1 MHTNANGPTSL
12 PSICATKV
20 DPQRNAAKISK
31 KLYPIFA
38 IVERKIEI
46 SIFHEMN
53 KVLLLLVW
61 LVVFVGNASATFV
74 AILETA
80 ADASAKEKVSL
91 SDRQYLTNVLRE
103 QAVLVLPA
111 EQDWTIMT
119 RENIQQML
127 PPGKSVEE
135 CEGSC
140 IVETG
145 KNIAAEYVCQARVG
159 SFGEKLTLSAELY
172 ETAGNKLIASFN
184 GRGGDVEELL
194 KVIEEKSPAFFR
206 RVKDLSQVKD
216 APSESVNTVA
226 VETEVLDTDVVDSVD
241 AEMVNNQLL
250 KNPNYH
256 THNGFFFS
264 FGLTFGYSYVR
275 YSYTSD
281 RYGESGE
288 DQFFKGVLIPY
299 GEVRLGWS
307 AKMLTSFAMVGVGYG
322 RGSYEYNHGAGSS
335 ILSYTVDA
343 NAFRFLSG
351 LGIEFYLI
359 QDKENIFYGL
369 FLGVSLGYVYDR
381 VAAIAEPTREYNSF
395 FARFEAG
402 KDWWFSNYW
411 SIGAALNYTMGSFPD
426 DFNSSHDEHRSYG
439 CHTFGLTVRVAY

>member
-1 MHTNANGPTSL
+1 
-12 PSICATKV
+12 
-20 DPQRNAAKISK
+20 
-31 KLYPIFA
+31 
-38 IVERKIEI
+38 
-46 SIFHEMN
+46 MN

-74 AILETA
+74 AVLETA

-91 SDRQYLTNVLRE
+91 SNRQYLTNVLRE

-140 IVETG
+140 IVETA

-216 APSESVNTVA
+216 APSESVNTAA
-226 VETEVLDTDVVDSVD
+226 VETDVKNTEVVETVV
-241 AEMVNNQLL
+241 AETVNDQSS

-275 YSYTSD
+275 YSYSYVSESHDENTGYISD
-281 RYGESGE
+281 YKSYENRY
-288 DQFFKGVLIPY
+288 FKGALVPY
-299 GEVRLGWS
+299 AEARFGWS
-307 AKMLTSFAMVGVGYG
+307 SSEMLSGFLMIGFGYG
-322 RGSYEYNHGAGSS
+322 KGSLEADHDYNDKLIYGDGDAYETISNSNGSVS
-335 ILSYTVDA
+335 LDVD
-343 NAFRFLSG
+343 NFRFLAG
-351 LGIEFYLI
+351 LGIEFYPI
-359 QDKENIFYGL
+359 QNKDNLVYGL
-369 FLGVSLGYVYDR
+369 FLGVSLGYVYDG
-381 VAAIAEPTREYNSF
+381 VDNENYSTDFNSLF
-395 FARFEAG
+395 VRFEVG
-402 KDWWFSNYW
+402 KDWWLSDYW
-411 SIGAALNYTMGSFPD
+411 SLGVALNYTMGSLPD
-426 DFNSSHDEHRSYG
+426 NFVNMHDEYESYA
-439 CHTFGLTVRVAY
+439 CHSFGLTLRVTY